1 MEGWRAHEARPLM
14 HVALFGGSFNPP
26 HVAHQMV
33 ALYVLET
40 TRVAELW
47 FVPCFR
53 HPFDKPLAP
62 FENRFRMCELA
73 AKGLGPR
80 ARVTEIERA
89 IGGPSRTLNTVRRL
103 RELHPTHTF
112 SLVIG
117 SDVAAEVPSW
127 YGSAELQG
135 LVSFIV
141 IGRRAAVGAA
151 DHSPVTMPEVSS
163 SEVRRM
169 LRAEMSAEG
178 LVPRAVL
185 DYIYRHGLYRE
196 PA

>member
-1 MEGWRAHEARPLM
+1 MQ
-14 HVALFGGSFNPP
+14 VALFGGSFNPP

-40 TRVAELW
+40 ARIDQIW
-47 FVPCFR
+47 FVPTWK
-53 HPFDKPLAP
+53 HPFHKPLAP
-62 FENRFRMCELA
+62 FEARLRMCEIA
-73 AKGLGPR
+73 VKSLGSR
-80 ARVTEIERA
+80 ARVSEIERT

-103 RELHPTHTF
+103 RKLNPTHEY

-117 SDVAAEVPSW
+117 SDVAEEVPGW
-127 YGSAELQG
+127 YRSADLQA
-135 LVSFIV
+135 LVPFIIV
-141 IGRRAAVGAA
+141 GRRAAKGAA
-151 DHSPVTMPEVSS
+151 EHTPVTMPEVSS
-163 SEVRRM
+163 TEVRSL
-169 LRAEMSAEG
+169 LRAGKSAEG

>member
-1 MEGWRAHEARPLM
+1 M

-40 TRVAELW
+40 APVDQIW
-47 FVPCFR
+47 FVPTWK
-53 HPFDKPLAP
+53 HPFHKPLAP
-62 FENRFRMCELA
+62 FESRLRMCELA
-73 AKGLGPR
+73 VKSLGSR
-80 ARVTEIERA
+80 ARVTEIERT
-89 IGGPSRTLNTVRRL
+89 IGGPSRTLNTIRRL
-103 RELHPTHTF
+103 RKLHPNNEY

-117 SDVAAEVPSW
+117 SDVADEVPSW
-127 YGSAELQG
+127 YRSADLQAI
-135 LVSFIV
+135 VPFIIV
-141 IGRRAAVGAA
+141 GRRAARGAA
-151 DHSPVTMPEVSS
+151 EHTPVTMPEVSS
-163 SEVRRM
+163 TEVRSL
-169 LRAEMSAEG
+169 LRAGKSAEG

>member
-1 MEGWRAHEARPLM
+1 ME
-14 HVALFGGSFNPP
+14 VALFGGSFNPP

-40 TRVAELW
+40 ASVDQIW
-47 FVPCFR
+47 FVPTWK
-53 HPFDKPLAP
+53 HPFHKPLAP
-62 FENRFRMCELA
+62 FDNRLRMCELA
-73 AKGLGPR
+73 VKSLGAR
-80 ARVTEIERA
+80 ARVTEIERT

-103 RELHPTHTF
+103 RKLHPSHNY

-117 SDVAAEVPSW
+117 SDVADEVPSW
-127 YGSAELQG
+127 YRSADLQA
-135 LVSFIV
+135 LVPFIV
-141 IGRRAAVGAA
+141 VGRRAAKGAA
-151 DHSPVTMPEVSS
+151 DHSAVTMPEVSS
-163 SEVRRM
+163 TEVRSL
-169 LRAEMSAEG
+169 LRAGKSPEG

>member
-1 MEGWRAHEARPLM
+1 MGTRTGPAR
-14 HVALFGGSFNPP
+14 VALFGGSFNPP

-40 TRVAELW
+40 TRVDQLW
-47 FVPCFR
+47 WVPTFK
-53 HPFDKPLAP
+53 HAFDKPLAS

-73 AKGLGPR
+73 AKGVGPR
-80 ARVTEIERA
+80 ARVTEIERT
-89 IGGPSRTLNTVRRL
+89 IGGPSRTINTVRRL
-103 RELHPTHTF
+103 RELHPRVQF

-117 SDVAAEVPSW
+117 SDITADLHAW
-127 YGSAELQG
+127 HGIDELQK
-135 LVSFIV
+135 LVEFVV

-151 DHSPVTMPEVSS
+151 EHTPITMPEVSS
-163 SEVRRM
+163 TEVRLL
-169 LRAEMSAEG
+169 LRGGNSAEG
-178 LVPRAVL
+178 LVPRPVL

>member
-1 MEGWRAHEARPLM
+1 MEI
-14 HVALFGGSFNPP
+14 ALFGGSFNPP

-40 TRVAELW
+40 ARVDQLW
-47 FVPCFR
+47 FVPTWK
-53 HPFDKPLAP
+53 HPFEKPLAP
-62 FENRFRMCELA
+62 FENRLRMCEMA
-73 AKGLGPR
+73 AKALGGR

-89 IGGPSRTLNTVRRL
+89 IGGPSRTINTVRRL
-103 RELHPTHTF
+103 RKLHPEHNF

-117 SDVAAEVPSW
+117 SDLYEEVPTW
-127 YGSAELQG
+127 YKGAELQA

-141 IGRRAAVGAA
+141 IGRRAAKGAA
-151 DHSPVTMPEVSS
+151 AHSPVTMPEVSS
-163 SEVRRM
+163 TEVRSL
-169 LRAEMSAEG
+169 LRAGKSAEG
-178 LVPRAVL
+178 LVPRTVL

>member
-1 MEGWRAHEARPLM
+1 ME
-14 HVALFGGSFNPP
+14 VALFGGSFNPP
-26 HVAHQMV
+26 HVAHQML

-40 TRVAELW
+40 TRIDQIW
-47 FVPCFR
+47 FVPCWR
-53 HPFDKPLAP
+53 HPFQKPLAP
-62 FENRFRMCELA
+62 FENRLRMCELA
-73 AKGLGPR
+73 CKGLGTR

-89 IGGPSRTLNTVRRL
+89 IGGPSRTLHTVRRL
-103 RELHPTHTF
+103 RKLHPSHNY

-117 SDVAAEVPSW
+117 SDLVAEVPTW
-127 YGSAELQG
+127 YRAADLQA

-141 IGRRAAVGAA
+141 VGRRGAKGAA
-151 DHSPVTMPEVSS
+151 DYSPVTLPEVSS
-163 SEVRRM
+163 SEVRAL
-169 LRAEMSAEG
+169 LRAGKSAEG

>member
-1 MEGWRAHEARPLM
+1 M

-40 TRVAELW
+40 AGVDQIW
-47 FVPCFR
+47 FVPTWK
-53 HPFDKPLAP
+53 HPFHKPLAP
-62 FENRFRMCELA
+62 FDSRLRMCELA
-73 AKGLGPR
+73 VKSLGAR
-80 ARVTEIERA
+80 ARVSEIERT

-103 RELHPTHTF
+103 RKLHPGNEY

-117 SDVAAEVPSW
+117 SDVAEEVPAW
-127 YGSAELQG
+127 YRSEELQAI
-135 LVSFIV
+135 VPFII
-141 IGRRAAVGAA
+141 IGRRAAKGAA
-151 DHSPVTMPEVSS
+151 AHSPVTMPEVSS
-163 SEVRRM
+163 TEVRNL
-169 LRAEMSAEG
+169 LRAGKSAEG
-178 LVPRAVL
+178 LVPRSVL

>member
-1 MEGWRAHEARPLM
+1 V

-40 TRVAELW
+40 ERVDQLW
-47 FVPCFR
+47 FAPCFR

-62 FENRFRMCELA
+62 FENRLRMCELA
-73 AKGLGPR
+73 AKGLGAR
-80 ARVTEIERA
+80 ARVTEIERT
-89 IGGPSRTLNTVRRL
+89 IGGPSRTLNTLRRL
-103 RELHPTHTF
+103 RELHPKDEF

-117 SDVAAEVPSW
+117 SDVAAEVPTW
-127 YGSAELQG
+127 YGADELRA
-135 LVSFIV
+135 VASFIIV
-141 IGRRAAVGAA
+141 GRRATVGAA

-163 SEVRRM
+163 TEVRQL
-169 LRAEMSAEG
+169 LRAGKSAEG

>member
-1 MEGWRAHEARPLM
+1 MQ
-14 HVALFGGSFNPP
+14 VALFGGSFNPP

-40 TRVAELW
+40 ARIDQIW
-47 FVPCFR
+47 FVPTWK
-53 HPFDKPLAP
+53 HPFHKPLAP
-62 FENRFRMCELA
+62 FEARLRMCEIA
-73 AKGLGPR
+73 VKSLGSR
-80 ARVTEIERA
+80 ARVSEIERT

-103 RELHPTHTF
+103 RKLNPTHEY

-117 SDVAAEVPSW
+117 SDVAEEVPTW
-127 YGSAELQG
+127 YRSEDLQT
-135 LVSFIV
+135 LVPFIIV
-141 IGRRAAVGAA
+141 GRRAAKGAA
-151 DHSPVTMPEVSS
+151 EHTPVTMPEVSS
-163 SEVRRM
+163 TEVRSL
-169 LRAEMSAEG
+169 LRAGKSAEG

>member
-1 MEGWRAHEARPLM
+1 VKKKMK
-14 HVALFGGSFNPP
+14 VALFGGSFNPP

-40 TRVAELW
+40 ARVDQLW
-47 FVPCFR
+47 WVPCFR
-53 HPFDKPLAP
+53 HAFEKPLAP
-62 FENRFRMCELA
+62 FENRFRMCEQA
-73 AKGLGPR
+73 AKALGAR

-89 IGGPSRTLNTVRRL
+89 IGGPSRTINTVRRL
-103 RELHPTHTF
+103 RELHPDHQF
-112 SLVIG
+112 SIVIG
-117 SDVAAEVPSW
+117 SDLT
-127 YGSAELQG
+127 AELNAWHGIEELQK

-141 IGRRAAVGAA
+141 IGRRAAVEAA
-151 DHSPVTMPEVSS
+151 EHSAVTMPEVSS
-163 SEVRRM
+163 TEVRRL
-169 LRAEMSAEG
+169 LRASASAEG

>member
-1 MEGWRAHEARPLM
+1 MGTRTGPAR
-14 HVALFGGSFNPP
+14 VALFGGSFNPP

-40 TRVAELW
+40 SRIDQLW
-47 FVPCFR
+47 WVPAFK
-53 HPFDKPLAP
+53 HAFHKPLAS

-73 AKGLGPR
+73 AKGVGPR
-80 ARVTEIERA
+80 ARVTEIERT

-103 RELHPTHTF
+103 RELHPKVQF

-117 SDVAAEVPSW
+117 SDIT
-127 YGSAELQG
+127 AELHAWHGIEELQRM
-135 LVSFIV
+135 VEFVI

-151 DHSPVTMPEVSS
+151 EHTPITMPEVSS
-163 SEVRRM
+163 TEVRRL
-169 LRAEMSAEG
+169 LRGGGTAEG
-178 LVPRAVL
+178 LVPRPVL
-185 DYIYRHGLYRE
+185 DYILRHGLYRE